1 MRTHSKFKMRL
12 RWVYLVF
19 LVLLLDQ
26 LAAAARR
33 NRAGNRIR
41 SRTTAAAARAS
52 SQVQPRIVSGSTRR
66 TTTATRSNASVRRS
80 RPRSRIVNSS
90 SKRAKRR
97 ANRQRSANKR
107 TTNRSNKTSARIVGG
122 VQARIVG
129 GSTTSISSMPYLV
142 QVHRDS
148 ALCGGSL
155 IRDQWVLTAAHCVS
169 GHAAS
174 SFYVIGGTSTQNGT
188 DGVVRTVTYASVAPK
203 FTTKSMNMD
212 AALLKLNATM
222 TGTNIGTIA
231 LGQRMPR
238 PGTRVRI
245 GGWGVTKEGGD
256 SVTNL
261 RSVQLK
267 VVKQKVCQNAYQ
279 GSATITNYMFCAQA
293 KNKDSCSGDSGGG
306 AVQNNRLMGI
316 VSFGMGCARAGY
328 PGVYTRVGRIRRWI
342 NNTIA
347 NN

>member
-1 MRTHSKFKMRL
+1 MRL

-33 NRAGNRIR
+33 NRAGNRISR
-41 SRTTAAAARAS
+41 RTTAAARAR

-66 TTTATRSNASVRRS
+66 TTAASS
-80 RPRSRIVNSS
+80 RPRSRIVNSSS

-97 ANRQRSANKR
+97 ANRQRSLNNR
-107 TTNRSNKTSARIVGG
+107 TTNRRNKTSARIVGG

-129 GSTTSISSMPYLV
+129 GSTTSISTMPYLV
-142 QVHRDS
+142 QVLRGG

-174 SFYVIGGTSTQNGT
+174 SFTVIGGTTKQNGT
-188 DGVVRTVTYASVAPK
+188 DGVERSVTYTAVAPK
-203 FTTKSMNMD
+203 FTSKSMNMD